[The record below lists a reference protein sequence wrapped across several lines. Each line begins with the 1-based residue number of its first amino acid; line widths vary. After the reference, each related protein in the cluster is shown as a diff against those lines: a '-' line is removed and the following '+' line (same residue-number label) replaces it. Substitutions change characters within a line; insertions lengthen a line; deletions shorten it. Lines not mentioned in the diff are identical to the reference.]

1 MLYVGGSFKPAKC
14 SLIIHDAKIRGYHK
28 CQLMPNKTNSSI
40 IQNHRINIKCQLS
53 NRMTFENLF
62 QFWAVLQLDYNLHIK
77 ILDSN
82 RNSR

>member
-14 SLIIHDAKIRGYHK
+14 SLIIHDANIRGYHK

-53 NRMTFENLF
+53 NPM
-62 QFWAVLQLDYNLHIK
+62 K
-77 ILDSN
+77 SN
-82 RNSR
+82 